1 MARYTRNAV
10 EGKADEARSGWR
22 GRREKA
28 RAKRSGREMTRA
40 EIAAARRAHAGAA
53 QADSEVRF
61 NPGVAAGGDYVANL
75 TDEDLAAYHQQLIG
89 KKPHHK
95 LKRPAIEKAVREAEA
110 ARVGKSDAETIA
122 CDEEGEEDLAETVEG
137 DDQ

>member
-10 EGKADEARSGWR
+10 EGKADESRSGWR
-22 GRREKA
+22 SRREKA
-28 RAKRSGREMTRA
+28 RKKRSGLEMTRA

-53 QADSEVRF
+53 QADSEVGF

-75 TDEDLAAYHQQLIG
+75 TDEDLAAYHHQLIG

-110 ARVGKSDAETIA
+110 ARAGAPEPEEPD
-122 CDEEGEEDLAETVEG
+122 CDEQGEEELIE
-137 DDQ
+137 DDQQ